1 MSEEGQPLSRPV
13 ISSASPMSVRR
24 LAAAARTAGLRAPI
38 ASTVASAVA
47 AAVLVAGVA
56 IAGPARLAAVVA
68 SPAEAATA
76 GVTRVDDAAPSP
88 TKPAAT
94 PRQQTARPAAPET
107 AAGRAVPAPK
117 PAARP
122 AKPDPAAAA
131 AERGRLVHAVTG
143 FAYQLVNLDLEA
155 AARSP
160 YDMLIIDATTGR
172 GGDGGFTA
180 ADIARLKKK
189 PDGGRRLVLSY
200 LSIGE
205 AEDYRPDYFAQEYM
219 TEDAPDWL
227 MNENPQWKGNRI
239 IRFCKEGWQR
249 TVLGD
254 DDGRSL
260 YNSIEP
266 SPLYRLVELGLDG
279 VALDRVDVYG
289 EVGKE
294 CPDARNRMIDF
305 VARLAQHARKKNPR
319 FLVLLHNAEELL
331 TDTRMIAT
339 IDAAVKEDLFYG
351 AKNSQAL
358 NSEGLIKASLGYLN
372 RAKSAGRPVFV
383 IDYLKDRARIADDR
397 RRIEAQGFIPYFG
410 PRKLDALWL
419 PGQHF

>member
-1 MSEEGQPLSRPV
+1 MSER
-13 ISSASPMSVRR
+13 ASPLPSRTPPTAVPDAIGPVARR
-24 LAAAARTAGLRAPI
+24 SRRGARTGLGHLARA
-38 ASTVASAVA
+38 AL
-47 AAVLVAGVA
+47 AVLVAMA
-56 IAGPARLAAVVA
+56 CPPLAPTVVA
-68 SPAEAATA
+68 ATTQTAEPAPRSPSPLAPSRGQAQRTGPSTAINAAPRQPPVPKPQPAVRPSKPDGGIAATA
-76 GVTRVDDAAPSP
+76 D
-88 TKPAAT
+88 
-94 PRQQTARPAAPET
+94 
-107 AAGRAVPAPK
+107 
-117 PAARP
+117 
-122 AKPDPAAAA
+122 
-131 AERGRLVHAVTG
+131 RGKLIHAVTG
-143 FAYQLVNLDLEA
+143 FAYQLVGLDLEA

-172 GGDGGFTA
+172 GGDGGFTK
-180 ADIARLKKK
+180 ADVARLKKK
-189 PDGGRRLVLSY
+189 PDGSRRLVLSY

-227 MNENPQWKGNRI
+227 MSENPQWKGNRI
-239 IRFCKEGWQR
+239 IRFCEEGWQR

-279 VALDRVDVYG
+279 VALDRVDVYN
-289 EVGKE
+289 EVGKA

-305 VARLAQHARKKNPR
+305 VARLAAHARKKNPR

-331 TDTRMIAT
+331 TDKRMLAT

-351 AKNSQAL
+351 AKNTEAL
-358 NSEGLIKASLGYLN
+358 NSEGLIRSSLGFLA
-372 RAKSAGRPVFV
+372 RAKAAGRPVFV

-419 PGQHF
+419 PGQNF